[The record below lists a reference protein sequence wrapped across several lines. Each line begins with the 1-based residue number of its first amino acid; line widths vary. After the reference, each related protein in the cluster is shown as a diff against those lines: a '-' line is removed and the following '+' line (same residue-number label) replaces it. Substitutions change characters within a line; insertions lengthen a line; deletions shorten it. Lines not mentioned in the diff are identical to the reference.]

1 MVSELFVPEDRWLD
15 LGLEAMHHFREHKLP
30 KDCDA
35 VLGITREMA
44 MFNLLQA
51 PPGGEGWASEVRG
64 EEEA

>member
-15 LGLEAMHHFREHKLP
+15 LGLEAMYHFREHKLP
-30 KDCDA
+30 KDCNA

-44 MFNLLQA
+44 MFNLLEA
-51 PPGGEGWASEVRG
+51 PGGEGRASEVRG